1 MNTQTPGDCTREE
14 NAVETGGTT
23 GNHIIHHPVGTTGD
37 STGMR
42 MTRHPVATTAGQ
54 DSDVTT
60 AGDATRMRAEGPT
73 TVKLSTETTTANIVQ
88 TTVASKETPGEPEI
102 DTREIDTREIGTR
115 EIETPSALYDFR
127 RVQTRA
133 LSAGAVE
140 SSDTYRVIV
149 QKTRHAR
156 RAQT

>member
-1 MNTQTPGDCTREE
+1 MNGKTPGDCTREE
-14 NAVETGGTT
+14 DAVRTEGTT
-23 GNHIIHHPVGTTGD
+23 GNHMIHHPVGTTGH

-60 AGDATRMRAEGPT
+60 AGDATWTRAEDPT

-88 TTVASKETPGEPEI
+88 TTAASTETSEEPEI
-102 DTREIDTREIGTR
+102 DTR

-127 RVQTRA
+127 KLQTRA

-140 SSDTYRVIV
+140 SSGTYRVIV